1 MVATTL
7 VELFDNEGNVID
19 SSFFS
24 AFSTPSAKKFANNR
38 NALVV
43 RAYDVENE
51 NETLYV
57 KAGADGR
64 WTETTRKVFDFVI
77 ERNKGGKKT

>member
-1 MVATTL
+1 MAATTL
-7 VELFDNEGNVID
+7 VELFDNEGNVIE
-19 SSFFS
+19 SSFFA
-24 AFSTPSAKKFANNR
+24 AFSTPSAKKFANDR

-43 RAYDVENE
+43 RAYDVEDE
-51 NETLYV
+51 QETLYM

-77 ERNKGGKKT
+77 ERNKKGSKK

>member
-1 MVATTL
+1 M
-7 VELFDNEGNVID
+7 VELFDNEGNVIH